1 VARFPPTSVADR
13 VRQRHHVVM
22 SKEARTALVDEFA
35 HCVAAQGQAIAK
47 GDAASGNTFAKRYV
61 AAFQML
67 RLHGDCGRDALAV
80 LLSDPRADVRVMAAA
95 FLLRH
100 CEAKA
105 RAVLETEVMGGGMAA
120 FGAAQ
125 ALRRWKEGTWTLDP
139 A

>member
-1 VARFPPTSVADR
+1 MLR
-13 VRQRHHVVM
+13 RHHRGGLT
-22 SKEARTALVDEFA
+22 SAFGES
-35 HCVAAQGQAIAK
+35 IAPE
-47 GDAASGNTFAKRYV
+47 DSIFAKRYV

-105 RAVLETEVMGGGMAA
+105 RAVLETEVMVGGVAA

-125 ALRRWKEGTWTLDP
+125 TLRRWKEGTWTLDP